1 MKTTQKKMTRK
12 ASYVVGSQLPDKLP
26 KKASDFLSNAVTPRR
41 AFDVAA
47 KVARIAAK
55 NSPAAKVKRA
65 C

>member
-1 MKTTQKKMTRK
+1 MKTTQKKLTK
-12 ASYVVGSQLPDKLP
+12 KTAYVVGTQLPDKLP
-26 KKASDFLSNAVTPRR
+26 KKASDFLSCAVTPRR

-55 NSPAAKVKRA
+55 NSTAIKVKRA

>member
-1 MKTTQKKMTRK
+1 MKTTDKKMTKK
-12 ASYVVGSQLPDKLP
+12 ASFVVGTQLPDKLP

-41 AFDVAA
+41 AFEVAA

-55 NSPAAKVKRA
+55 NNPAAKAKRA